1 MARPVPVESLV
12 RWRAARRASPVLVAL
27 SLLFALSWAP
37 HARSAGL
44 PPDGILVAY
53 GFDDGRTD
61 TGPDTFRVFANSK
74 GTVRLSHAYRWS
86 GETSVEIRDAAG
98 DGAFPELQGYF
109 PAIASGTL
117 HAHFAL
123 LTTTPREEFNVA
135 LAGPA
140 GFRLGRNG
148 IGFWLQARDGL
159 LRHTSDSIPR
169 KLFALEAFT
178 WYLVDVTYRVE
189 AGTYDLT
196 IRQEGSSSPLVRIE
210 NQPNAANQP
219 GSTVDKFSFVGD
231 VEDDV
236 SEVVY
241 FVDDVVIGTDQRIS
255 LLPFVAPGRRRLF
268 VDSLLRDR
276 SLLKGR
282 PVCLPFA
289 EPRDLGVDASDVQAL
304 SKAGAL
310 ERLEKLAAGQGATP
324 HARPSGLSDRLAGL
338 LESASEWREGCVAL
352 GRSEPD
358 RALAL
363 FESASARTGG
373 RLYRLSAALALAALG
388 RFAGAD
394 EALGDVSPEWAGDT
408 RYTVAL
414 AIVGAARGDLARAEE
429 LLRRPAEDLLDG
441 SAAAPADGGSPR
453 RCEAFESRML
463 AEEYFAA
470 LLLNGFTDAA
480 AAYADRMIERLEKTG
495 RSTAA
500 WSEKRGDAAFF
511 AGDRTNAL
519 RLYEASASPGALLKL
534 ADVYFESGD
543 LAREKSLRERIF
555 GSLDAP

>member
-1 MARPVPVESLV
+1 MSGRPARVASAALV
-12 RWRAARRASPVLVAL
+12 GF
-27 SLLFALSWAP
+27 SLLLAP
-37 HARSAGL
+37 CARSAGS
-44 PPDGILVAY
+44 PPGGVLATY
-53 GFDDGRTD
+53 SFDDERTD

-98 DGAFPELQGYF
+98 DRAFPELQGYF
-109 PAIASGTL
+109 PPVAAGTL

-140 GFRLGRNG
+140 GFRLARNG
-148 IGFWLQARDGL
+148 IGFWLQARDGF
-159 LRHTSDSIPR
+159 LRHTTDSIPK
-169 KLFALEAFT
+169 KLFALEAFS
-178 WYLVDVTYRVE
+178 WYVVDVTYRVE

-196 IRQEGSSSPLVRIE
+196 ILQEGKSIPVVRLE

-255 LLPFVAPGRRRLF
+255 LMPFVAPGRRRLF

-282 PVCLPFA
+282 PVCLPFT
-289 EPRDLGVDASDVQAL
+289 EPRDLGVDASDLQAL
-304 SKAGAL
+304 RNAGAL

-352 GRSEPD
+352 ERSEPD
-358 RALAL
+358 RALAR
-363 FESASARTGG
+363 FESAFARSGG
-373 RLYRLSAALALAALG
+373 RLYRLSAALALAGLG
-388 RFAGAD
+388 RYAGAD
-394 EALGDVSPEWAGDT
+394 EALSEASPEWAGDT
-408 RYTVAL
+408 RYTLAL

-429 LLRRPAEDLLDG
+429 LLRRPAEDFLEG
-441 SAAAPADGGSPR
+441 RAAAPGEGESQR
-453 RCEAFESRML
+453 RCEALESRML
-463 AEEYFAA
+463 SEEYFAA
-470 LLLNGFTDAA
+470 LLLNGFTQAA
-480 AAYADRMIERLEKTG
+480 ANYADRMIERLEKTG

-500 WSEKRGDAAFF
+500 WVEKRGDAAFF
-511 AGDRTNAL
+511 AGDLTTAI
-519 RLYEASASPGALLKL
+519 RLYEGSAEASPGALLKL
-534 ADVYFESGD
+534 ADVYFELGD
-543 LAREKSLRERIF
+543 LSKEKALRERIY
-555 GSLDAP
+555 GSLEAR